1 MLNII
6 NTIYTRAMGRKRL
19 EAGQKDMV
27 AGMLTVTEVADYLK
41 ISRSMIYRL
50 LKRGEIPGFKMGSD
64 WRLYVEEI
72 DRWRAEREIRSRRL

>member
-1 MLNII
+1 
-6 NTIYTRAMGRKRL
+6 MGRKRL

-50 LKRGEIPGFKMGSD
+50 LKRGEIPGLKMGSD

>member
-1 MLNII
+1 
-6 NTIYTRAMGRKRL
+6 MGRKRL
-19 EAGQKDMV
+19 EAGQKEMV
-27 AGMLTVTEVADYLK
+27 AGMLTVTEVVDYLK

-50 LKRGEIPGFKMGSD
+50 LKRGEIPGFKMGGD